1 MEYQP
6 GRGAKYPQAFLKG
19 FKGYL
24 HSDAYSGYVNLAG
37 TISCLC
43 WAHLRRKFVEALPPE
58 AKHPEGAFAAEGVAY
73 CNKLFELEA
82 KLAAHAPKER
92 KEQRL
97 VQEKPVLDAFWSWV
111 ETAKGKVLPK
121 SKLGEALN
129 YVRNHKQAL
138 MNYLQDGN
146 CVISNNL
153 AENSIRPFSVG
164 RKNWLFSGSPRG
176 AAASATI
183 YSIVETAKANG
194 LNPYK
199 YLVYLLQQLPAVA
212 FRQQP
217 ELFDEYL
224 PWSPAVKQHCT

>member
-1 MEYQP
+1 M
-6 GRGAKYPQAFLKG
+6 
-19 FKGYL
+19 
-24 HSDAYSGYVNLAG
+24 HSDAYSGYSNLTG
-37 TISCLC
+37 TTSCLC
-43 WAHLRRKFVEALPPE
+43 WAHIRRKFVEALPPD
-58 AKHPEGAFAAEGVAY
+58 AKQTEGSLANEGVAY

-82 KLAAHAPKER
+82 QLTSHTAEER

-111 ETAKGKVLPK
+111 EAGKGKVLPK
-121 SKLGEALN
+121 SKPGEALK
-129 YVRNHKQAL
+129 YARNHKQEL
-138 MNYLQDGN
+138 LNYLQDGS

-153 AENSIRPFSVG
+153 AENSIRPFTVG

-176 AAASATI
+176 ATASAAI

-194 LNPYK
+194 LSPYK

-217 ELFDEYL
+217 ELLDAYL
-224 PWSPAVKQHCT
+224 PWSPAVQQHCT